1 MDSNQQDFQ
10 NSFAEVILPVPI
22 GKYFTYRIPISLIN
36 DVKPGCRVL
45 VPFGKRK
52 VMTGLIVHLHN
63 NPPLKYEAKT
73 IIDLLDK
80 LPVAEPI
87 QFRFFEWLADYYLC
101 SIGEV
106 MQAAIPSGLKLSSES
121 QIQLHPEFDLES
133 YNSPIS
139 ENELLILENLSND
152 RTLTYTEVSEILG
165 KKSIHSVIK
174 SLIQRE
180 AIIIFEEVKE
190 KYKPK
195 KQKRIRLK
203 APYSGDTDELED
215 LVNSLNNKEKQQAII
230 LRYLQRVPVFKLEEL
245 NPRGILKA
253 DITKDEDLSTS
264 SLQTLIKNDVFEEF
278 EVIISRFDFT
288 SNQQT
293 EEQTLSEEQ
302 QHAFDQI
309 LNEFEDKQTV
319 LLHGVTGSGKTAIYS
334 KLMQL
339 AIESD
344 RQVLF
349 MVPEI
354 ALTTQIVQRLK
365 KIFGNKLGVYHS
377 RFSDNE
383 RVEVWQGVKNKAYNI
398 IVGVRSSIFLPFDNL
413 GLIIVDEEH
422 DSSYKQHDP
431 APRYQGRDMAHILG
445 RFHNAK
451 VLLGSAT
458 PSIESYHHAKI
469 GKYGL
474 VTLLNRYGESQMPD
488 IELVDLRE
496 AKKRKQMKGDFSNKL
511 LEKIQ
516 EVLSNN
522 EQVIIFQNRRGYA
535 PYIQCETCGHI
546 PKCEHC
552 DISLTYHQYKK
563 EMRCHYCGYTEPLPI
578 ECDAC
583 GSRKLKTVSYG
594 TEKLEEDLKLF
605 IPEARV
611 GRMDLETTRRKHS
624 YENIINDFDTGEINI
639 LVGTQMV
646 TKGLDFDKVGLVG
659 VLDADRMMYF
669 PDLRSYERSFQLLL
683 QVSGR
688 TGRRDKV
695 GKVMIQTSIPEHQ
708 ILHWV
713 RDHEYENFYFNE
725 IKERH
730 SFIYPP
736 FSRLISLTI
745 KNQDKLEAI
754 QTAEAIA
761 FALKRKYGVKGG
773 ILGPQEPMVGKI
785 RNQYLMQLI
794 IKIDRKTTN
803 LGKIKQDLDETIA
816 VTLQDKNFKRSRV
829 VIDVDPY

>member
-1 MDSNQQDFQ
+1 MSLDQ
-10 NSFAEVILPVPI
+10 NSHSKSFADIILPVPI
-22 GKYFTYRIPISLIN
+22 GKYFTYRVPLSLEN
-36 DVKPGCRVL
+36 DIQPGCRVL
-45 VPFGKRK
+45 VPFGKRR
-52 VMTGLIVHLHN
+52 VITGLVVHLHG
-63 NPPLKYEAKT
+63 NPPKKYEAKS
-73 IIDLLDK
+73 IIDLLDE
-80 LPVAEPI
+80 LPIAEPI
-87 QFRFFEWLADYYLC
+87 QFRFFEWMADYYLC

-121 QIQLHPEFDLES
+121 QIQLHPEFKIEDHEK
-133 YNSPIS
+133 PIS
-139 ENELLILENLSND
+139 ENEQIILENLSAD
-152 RTLTYTEVSEILG
+152 KTLTYTEVSELLG

-180 AIIIFEEVKE
+180 AIIIFEQVKE

-195 KQKRIRLK
+195 KEKRIRLK
-203 APYSGDTDELED
+203 PPFDSDTDELED
-215 LVNSLNNKEKQQAII
+215 LVNSLNNKDKQQAVI
-230 LRYLQRVPVFKLEEL
+230 LRYLQKVPVLHDNTSNES
-245 NPRGILKA
+245 GILKS
-253 DITKDEDLSTS
+253 DITKDEDLSNS
-264 SLQTLIKNDVFEEF
+264 SLQTLIKNNVFEEF
-278 EVIISRFDFT
+278 EVIISRFDLSDKEVVDEQKL
-288 SNQQT
+288 SN
-293 EEQTLSEEQ
+293 EQ
-302 QHAFDQI
+302 QVAFDQI
-309 LNEFEDKQTV
+309 LKEFEDKQTV

-334 KLMQL
+334 ELMKLAL
-339 AIESD
+339 SSD

-383 RVEVWQGVKNKAYNI
+383 RVEVWQGVKNKAYDI

-458 PSIESYHHAKI
+458 PSTESYHHAKL

-474 VTLLNRYGESQMPD
+474 VSLMNRFGESQMPD
-488 IELVDLRE
+488 IELVDLRD
-496 AKKRKQMKGDFSNKL
+496 AKKKKKMKGDFSLKL
-511 LEKIQ
+511 LEKIE
-516 EVLSNN
+516 EVLAAGD
-522 EQVIIFQNRRGYA
+522 QVIIFQNRRGYA
-535 PYIQCETCGHI
+535 PYLQCETCGHI

-563 EMRCHYCGYTEPLPI
+563 EMRCHYCGYNEPLPLV
-578 ECDAC
+578 CDAC

-594 TEKLEEDLKLF
+594 TEKLEEDLQLF
-605 IPEARV
+605 LPEARV
-611 GRMDLETTRRKHS
+611 GRMDLETTRRKNS
-624 YENIINDFDTGEINI
+624 YETIINDFDSGQINI

-669 PDLRSYERSFQLLL
+669 PDLRSYERTFQLLL

-688 TGRRDKV
+688 TGRREKI

-713 RDHEYENFYFNE
+713 QSHDYEKFYFSE

-730 SFIYPP
+730 SFLYPP
-736 FSRLISLTI
+736 FSRLINITI
-745 KNQDKLEAI
+745 KNPDKLNAI

-761 FALKRKYGVKGG
+761 FALKKKYGRKG
-773 ILGPQEPMVGKI
+773 ILGPQEPVVGKI

-794 IKIDRKTTN
+794 VKIDRKTTN
-803 LGKIKQDLDETIA
+803 LGKIKHDLDQTIA
-816 VTLQDKNFKRSRV
+816 ATLQDKTFKRSRV